1 LVKKEAVVKKDLIKD
16 DKKKTKAPKKAEK
29 DSSKKL
35 PAGEAV
41 AKSSKA
47 SAEKETSSG
56 AIAMKVGILATALG
70 LISYM

>member
-1 LVKKEAVVKKDLIKD
+1 MVKKDA
-16 DKKKTKAPKKAEK
+16 KKETKAPEKAKK

-41 AKSSKA
+41 AKSSKKA

-56 AIAMKVGILATALG
+56 AIAMKVGVLATALG